1 MQAWHTTERN
11 QHVTFAALHTEMVL
25 VTELNRRAGICASVC
40 MRYVCSC
47 SGSDDN
53 HFAVLPVFCAM
64 ATLRLA
70 DTQTLKCNTLLTCS
84 EGSRR
89 FDNQVSLVTGQ
100 LMSEV
105 YDAGVLADVQQ
116 AQRIVASCLTASTF
130 KGLLDN
136 VSCCDHTVA

>member
-1 MQAWHTTERN
+1 
-11 QHVTFAALHTEMVL
+11 
-25 VTELNRRAGICASVC
+25 
-40 MRYVCSC
+40 
-47 SGSDDN
+47 
-53 HFAVLPVFCAM
+53 M
-64 ATLRLA
+64 ATWQLA
-70 DTQTLKCNTLLTCS
+70 GTQSLKTCNPLLICS

-116 AQRIVASCLTASTF
+116 AQRIVASCLTATTF

-136 VSCCDHTVA
+136 VSCACTSA

>member
-1 MQAWHTTERN
+1 MTSSWYLAGSITNQA
-11 QHVTFAALHTEMVL
+11 
-25 VTELNRRAGICASVC
+25 
-40 MRYVCSC
+40 
-47 SGSDDN
+47 
-53 HFAVLPVFCAM
+53 P
-64 ATLRLA
+64 
-70 DTQTLKCNTLLTCS
+70 DTCVMCS

-116 AQRIVASCLTASTF
+116 AQRIVASCLRANSF

-136 VSCCDHTVA
+136 VSIPYACGA